1 MTQKML
7 RGVGMLLVVFV
18 ALQLVPVTRGNP
30 PVVSDISTT
39 PEVKAV
45 LQRACY
51 DCHSHETVWPSYA
64 RVAPISWFIAHD
76 VREGRNELNFS
87 AWGQYNARQQAKKRQ
102 ESWEKIAAG
111 TMPPW
116 SYTIIHPEARLS
128 AADLSLLR
136 AWAHET
142 TDVRHSLGNQ

>member
-7 RGVGMLLVVFV
+7 LGVGILIVGCGV
-18 ALQLVPVTRGNP
+18 LQLVPVTRGNP
-30 PVVSDISTT
+30 PVVSDIPTT

-51 DCHSHETVWPSYA
+51 DCHSYETVWPSYA
-64 RVAPISWFIAHD
+64 RVAPVSWLIAHD
-76 VREGRNELNFS
+76 VREGRNELHFS
-87 AWGQYNARQQAKKRQ
+87 AWDQYTARQQATKRQ

-111 TMPPW
+111 IMPPW
-116 SYTIIHPEARLS
+116 SSTILHPEARLS
-128 AADLSLLR
+128 AADLALLR

>member
-7 RGVGMLLVVFV
+7 LGVGILLVGCGV
-18 ALQLVPVTRGNP
+18 LQLVPVTRDNP
-30 PVVSDISTT
+30 PVVSDITTT

-51 DCHSHETVWPSYA
+51 DCHSYETVWPPYA
-64 RVAPISWFIAHD
+64 RVAPVSWLIAHD
-76 VREGRNELNFS
+76 VREGRHELNFS
-87 AWGQYNARQQAKKRQ
+87 AWGRYTARQQAKKRQ

-116 SYTIIHPEARLS
+116 YYSTLHSEARLS
-128 AADLSLLR
+128 AADLALLR
-136 AWAHET
+136 AWTHET
-142 TDVRHSLGNQ
+142 PDVRHSQGNQ